1 MKKNRI
7 IGCDP
12 AKLGCDETVYFEVNG
27 AKEISQKDLKTMRK
41 YADDLR
47 KKGFAISPR
56 PKKKAE

>member
-1 MKKNRI
+1 MKNKK
-7 IGCDP
+7 P
-12 AKLGCDETVYFEVNG
+12 TTVYFVVDE

-56 PKKKAE
+56 PKKKTE